1 MPTID
6 SLGEE
11 FLAAV
16 QSGAQVTVADDGT
29 VTVE

>member
-1 MPTID
+1 MPVVD

-11 FLAAV
+11 FLSYV
-16 QSGAQVTVADDGT
+16 KDGMTVTNGPNGT